1 MVQVSKFKGFRYS
14 LNNIENLVARPFDEI
29 DETMRENYYKKS
41 EYNIVNLTLPKG
53 ENKYINARNLIEKW
67 IKDGILIQDDDEF
80 YYPYFQEFSING
92 EKLNRPGFL
101 ARIKVED
108 YENNVIFPH
117 ERIYPKPMEDRL
129 NLLKETNFILEPI
142 MLLYNDPENLVMENL
157 KFMEKDLEFLDDY
170 NVYNRVF
177 KSKSEIQELLRN
189 EKLVIADGH
198 HRYHASLIYKKE
210 LGYSYIMGYLININD
225 KNFRI
230 FPIHRIVKEINTDEL
245 FRKIKEIY
253 EINEKEWDIKII
265 TKDWTLKIKS
275 SDEINVLTVNEI
287 IENVLSI
294 KEKWGRVKYE
304 KVEENAINFAMK
316 NKSSVAFILKGLDP
330 KTVWN
335 MAVNG
340 KLLPEKSTYFFPK
353 PISGVRIMKL

>member
-1 MVQVSKFKGFRYS
+1 MVEVSKFKGYKYS
-14 LNNIENLVARPFDEI
+14 LDSIENLVARPFDEI
-29 DETMRENYYKKS
+29 DDEMRESYVKKS

-53 ENKYINARNLIEKW
+53 ENKYKKARDLIEKW
-67 IKDGILIQDDDEF
+67 IRDGILIQDDDAY
-80 YYPYFQEFSING
+80 YYPYFQEFFFNG

-117 ERIYPKPMEDRL
+117 EKIYPKPMEDRL
-129 NLLKETNFILEPI
+129 NLIKETKFILEPI
-142 MLLYNDPENLVMENL
+142 MFLYNDPENSIMNNFE
-157 KFMEKDLEFLDDY
+157 KMEKDLEFMDDC
-170 NVYNRVF
+170 NVYNRVYRT
-177 KSKSEIQELLRN
+177 KSEIHELLKN

-198 HRYHASLIYKKE
+198 HRYHASLMFKKE
-210 LGYSYIMGYLININD
+210 FGYSYVMGYLININD

-230 FPIHRIVKEINTDEL
+230 FPIHRIVMGINTDEL
-245 FRKIKEIY
+245 FKKIKENY

-265 TKDWTLKIKS
+265 TREWSLKIKS
-275 SDEINVLTVNEI
+275 SHELNVLTVNEI
-287 IENVLSI
+287 IENFLSI

-304 KVEENAINFAMK
+304 KIEENAVNYVKENENSA
-316 NKSSVAFILKGLDP
+316 AFILKGLD
-330 KTVWN
+330 KKIVWN

-353 PISGVRIMKL
+353 PMSGVRIMEL